1 MGNPEGGYTTQPM
14 MIPQQQE
21 PKKSG
26 GGVFAA
32 IWSILGKI
40 FNAIFFGFGAT
51 IGSKIANA
59 IF

>member
-14 MIPQQQE
+14 NMPQQQQSQD
-21 PKKSG
+21 KRSG
-26 GGVFAA
+26 LTKFWG
-32 IWSILGKI
+32 IIKKI
-40 FNAIFFGFGAT
+40 FNAVIFGFGFT